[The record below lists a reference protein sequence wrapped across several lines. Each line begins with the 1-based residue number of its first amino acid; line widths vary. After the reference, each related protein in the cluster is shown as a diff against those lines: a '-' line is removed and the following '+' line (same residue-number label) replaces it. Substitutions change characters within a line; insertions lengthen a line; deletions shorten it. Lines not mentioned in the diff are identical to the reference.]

1 METKELCNK
10 IKYLIK
16 KQKSFI
22 EICNELQLK
31 DYEVIGLIGLMK
43 QDGELIDYVNG
54 ELVRLKTPPK
64 INDVYQVEASS
75 SHIPLLLISDTH
87 LCSKYDR
94 LDILRYLYAKADER
108 GVKHILHSG
117 DFTDGRSNRP
127 EHIYELREPSYE
139 GQVDYC
145 VEKYPTFDGKTYVI
159 SGNHDDWWYKSTGS
173 EIVKAIANRRDDIVY
188 LGSDVADMQIGK
200 LKVRLFHG
208 KGGNA
213 YAKCFDCET
222 EILTE
227 NGWKYF
233 CDLTK
238 NEKVATLNLKKN
250 EFEWQQPI
258 DYINQQYNGEMY
270 HFKSRT
276 IDMMVTP
283 NHRML
288 VKRYDKNILQY
299 RKKDLIMP
307 SKSHQKIN
315 LDWQII
321 EAKDLENAKRQEW
334 QFKRGGQSWTGDLI
348 ESVDIPI
355 RSPKKY
361 ASNPIKHI
369 GSVKIEDIAELIAWY
384 TTEGYSDGKKI
395 SISQSEVANS
405 NNHKKIID
413 LFKRI
418 GFKKIKTSGRDNKD
432 ISVYSVELSEYLI
445 RECGSGSYNKFL
457 PKWLKNQ
464 PSNILKIVFDTMI
477 EGDGWKIGKS
487 SFGYKSV
494 SKRLLDD
501 VSEIAHKLGYGVSK
515 NKDTITMSAIQNYP
529 TINNKPEKINYSGN
543 IYCVSVPNTIILVR
557 RNGKTCWSGNSYKV
571 QKYLDSIPLEE
582 RPHILQTGHIHQSFY
597 MKQDDTH
604 CFQTSCLED
613 LTPFARSMGFA
624 NDKSVWWVDVEMNDR
639 GQIQNI
645 TQELETFNTKKL
657 VRRK

>member
-10 IKYLIK
+10 IKYLVK
-16 KQKSFI
+16 KKKGFI

-43 QDGELIDYVNG
+43 QDGELIDYING
-54 ELVRLKTPPK
+54 ELVRLKTPPE
-64 INDVYQVEASS
+64 INDIYQVEASS

-145 VEKYPTFDGKTYVI
+145 VEKYPTFNGKTYVI

-188 LGSDVADMQIGK
+188 LGSDVADMKIGK

-213 YAKCFDCET
+213 YAK
-222 EILTE
+222 
-227 NGWKYF
+227 
-233 CDLTK
+233 
-238 NEKVATLNLKKN
+238 
-250 EFEWQQPI
+250 
-258 DYINQQYNGEMY
+258 
-270 HFKSRT
+270 
-276 IDMMVTP
+276 
-283 NHRML
+283 
-288 VKRYDKNILQY
+288 
-299 RKKDLIMP
+299 
-307 SKSHQKIN
+307 
-315 LDWQII
+315 
-321 EAKDLENAKRQEW
+321 
-334 QFKRGGQSWTGDLI
+334 
-348 ESVDIPI
+348 
-355 RSPKKY
+355 
-361 ASNPIKHI
+361 
-369 GSVKIEDIAELIAWY
+369 
-384 TTEGYSDGKKI
+384 
-395 SISQSEVANS
+395 
-405 NNHKKIID
+405 
-413 LFKRI
+413 
-418 GFKKIKTSGRDNKD
+418 
-432 ISVYSVELSEYLI
+432 
-445 RECGSGSYNKFL
+445 
-457 PKWLKNQ
+457 
-464 PSNILKIVFDTMI
+464 
-477 EGDGWKIGKS
+477 
-487 SFGYKSV
+487 
-494 SKRLLDD
+494 
-501 VSEIAHKLGYGVSK
+501 
-515 NKDTITMSAIQNYP
+515 
-529 TINNKPEKINYSGN
+529 
-543 IYCVSVPNTIILVR
+543 
-557 RNGKTCWSGNSYKV
+557 SYKV

-624 NDKSVWWVDVEMNDR
+624 NDKSVWWVDVEMNDK

>member
-10 IKYLIK
+10 IKYLVK
-16 KQKSFI
+16 KKKGFI

-54 ELVRLKTPPK
+54 ELVRLKTPPE
-64 INDVYQVEASS
+64 INDIYQVEASS

-139 GQVDYC
+139 GQVEYC
-145 VEKYPTFDGKTYVI
+145 VEKYPTFSGKTYVI

-188 LGSDVADMQIGK
+188 LGSDVADMKIGK

-213 YAKCFDCET
+213 YAK
-222 EILTE
+222 
-227 NGWKYF
+227 
-233 CDLTK
+233 
-238 NEKVATLNLKKN
+238 
-250 EFEWQQPI
+250 
-258 DYINQQYNGEMY
+258 
-270 HFKSRT
+270 
-276 IDMMVTP
+276 
-283 NHRML
+283 
-288 VKRYDKNILQY
+288 
-299 RKKDLIMP
+299 
-307 SKSHQKIN
+307 
-315 LDWQII
+315 
-321 EAKDLENAKRQEW
+321 
-334 QFKRGGQSWTGDLI
+334 
-348 ESVDIPI
+348 
-355 RSPKKY
+355 
-361 ASNPIKHI
+361 
-369 GSVKIEDIAELIAWY
+369 
-384 TTEGYSDGKKI
+384 
-395 SISQSEVANS
+395 
-405 NNHKKIID
+405 
-413 LFKRI
+413 
-418 GFKKIKTSGRDNKD
+418 
-432 ISVYSVELSEYLI
+432 
-445 RECGSGSYNKFL
+445 
-457 PKWLKNQ
+457 
-464 PSNILKIVFDTMI
+464 
-477 EGDGWKIGKS
+477 
-487 SFGYKSV
+487 
-494 SKRLLDD
+494 
-501 VSEIAHKLGYGVSK
+501 
-515 NKDTITMSAIQNYP
+515 
-529 TINNKPEKINYSGN
+529 
-543 IYCVSVPNTIILVR
+543 
-557 RNGKTCWSGNSYKV
+557 SYKV

-582 RPHILQTGHIHQSFY
+582 RPHILQTGHIYQSFY

-624 NDKSVWWVDVEMNDR
+624 NDKSVWWVDVEMNDK

>member
-10 IKYLIK
+10 IKYLVK
-16 KQKSFI
+16 KKKSFI

-43 QDGELIDYVNG
+43 QDGELIDYING

-188 LGSDVADMQIGK
+188 LGSDVADMKIGK

-213 YAKCFDCET
+213 YAK
-222 EILTE
+222 
-227 NGWKYF
+227 
-233 CDLTK
+233 
-238 NEKVATLNLKKN
+238 
-250 EFEWQQPI
+250 
-258 DYINQQYNGEMY
+258 
-270 HFKSRT
+270 
-276 IDMMVTP
+276 
-283 NHRML
+283 
-288 VKRYDKNILQY
+288 
-299 RKKDLIMP
+299 
-307 SKSHQKIN
+307 
-315 LDWQII
+315 
-321 EAKDLENAKRQEW
+321 
-334 QFKRGGQSWTGDLI
+334 
-348 ESVDIPI
+348 
-355 RSPKKY
+355 
-361 ASNPIKHI
+361 
-369 GSVKIEDIAELIAWY
+369 
-384 TTEGYSDGKKI
+384 
-395 SISQSEVANS
+395 
-405 NNHKKIID
+405 
-413 LFKRI
+413 
-418 GFKKIKTSGRDNKD
+418 
-432 ISVYSVELSEYLI
+432 
-445 RECGSGSYNKFL
+445 
-457 PKWLKNQ
+457 
-464 PSNILKIVFDTMI
+464 
-477 EGDGWKIGKS
+477 
-487 SFGYKSV
+487 
-494 SKRLLDD
+494 
-501 VSEIAHKLGYGVSK
+501 
-515 NKDTITMSAIQNYP
+515 
-529 TINNKPEKINYSGN
+529 
-543 IYCVSVPNTIILVR
+543 
-557 RNGKTCWSGNSYKV
+557 SYKV

>member
-1 METKELCNK
+1 METKALCNK
-10 IKYLIK
+10 IKCLIK

-145 VEKYPTFDGKTYVI
+145 VEKYPTFSGRTYVI
-159 SGNHDDWWYKSTGS
+159 SGNHDNWWYKSTGS

-188 LGSDVADMQIGK
+188 LGSDVADMKIGK

-213 YAKCFDCET
+213 YAK
-222 EILTE
+222 
-227 NGWKYF
+227 
-233 CDLTK
+233 
-238 NEKVATLNLKKN
+238 
-250 EFEWQQPI
+250 
-258 DYINQQYNGEMY
+258 
-270 HFKSRT
+270 
-276 IDMMVTP
+276 
-283 NHRML
+283 
-288 VKRYDKNILQY
+288 
-299 RKKDLIMP
+299 
-307 SKSHQKIN
+307 
-315 LDWQII
+315 
-321 EAKDLENAKRQEW
+321 
-334 QFKRGGQSWTGDLI
+334 
-348 ESVDIPI
+348 
-355 RSPKKY
+355 
-361 ASNPIKHI
+361 
-369 GSVKIEDIAELIAWY
+369 
-384 TTEGYSDGKKI
+384 
-395 SISQSEVANS
+395 
-405 NNHKKIID
+405 
-413 LFKRI
+413 
-418 GFKKIKTSGRDNKD
+418 
-432 ISVYSVELSEYLI
+432 
-445 RECGSGSYNKFL
+445 
-457 PKWLKNQ
+457 
-464 PSNILKIVFDTMI
+464 
-477 EGDGWKIGKS
+477 
-487 SFGYKSV
+487 
-494 SKRLLDD
+494 
-501 VSEIAHKLGYGVSK
+501 
-515 NKDTITMSAIQNYP
+515 
-529 TINNKPEKINYSGN
+529 
-543 IYCVSVPNTIILVR
+543 
-557 RNGKTCWSGNSYKV
+557 SYKV

>member
-10 IKYLIK
+10 IKYLVK
-16 KQKSFI
+16 KKKGFI

-54 ELVRLKTPPK
+54 ELVRLKTPPE
-64 INDVYQVEASS
+64 INDIYQVEASS

-139 GQVDYC
+139 GQVEYC
-145 VEKYPTFDGKTYVI
+145 VEKYPTFSGKTYVI

-188 LGSDVADMQIGK
+188 LGSDVADMKIGK

-213 YAKCFDCET
+213 YAK
-222 EILTE
+222 
-227 NGWKYF
+227 
-233 CDLTK
+233 
-238 NEKVATLNLKKN
+238 
-250 EFEWQQPI
+250 
-258 DYINQQYNGEMY
+258 
-270 HFKSRT
+270 
-276 IDMMVTP
+276 
-283 NHRML
+283 
-288 VKRYDKNILQY
+288 
-299 RKKDLIMP
+299 
-307 SKSHQKIN
+307 
-315 LDWQII
+315 
-321 EAKDLENAKRQEW
+321 
-334 QFKRGGQSWTGDLI
+334 
-348 ESVDIPI
+348 
-355 RSPKKY
+355 
-361 ASNPIKHI
+361 
-369 GSVKIEDIAELIAWY
+369 
-384 TTEGYSDGKKI
+384 
-395 SISQSEVANS
+395 
-405 NNHKKIID
+405 
-413 LFKRI
+413 
-418 GFKKIKTSGRDNKD
+418 
-432 ISVYSVELSEYLI
+432 
-445 RECGSGSYNKFL
+445 
-457 PKWLKNQ
+457 
-464 PSNILKIVFDTMI
+464 
-477 EGDGWKIGKS
+477 
-487 SFGYKSV
+487 
-494 SKRLLDD
+494 
-501 VSEIAHKLGYGVSK
+501 
-515 NKDTITMSAIQNYP
+515 
-529 TINNKPEKINYSGN
+529 
-543 IYCVSVPNTIILVR
+543 
-557 RNGKTCWSGNSYKV
+557 SYKV